1 MATSAEGEVVTTAR
15 HMPLD
20 AVRAMIAANRAARQ
34 AAMRAALGADD
45 TDVAAVEGGGATT
58 AAAVALNPRAP
69 SAQLDEAP
77 VGGGQGPEVWP
88 SEAAG
93 AAAAAPSSIRQLQT
107 GAPTPAAASS
117 RLMRARHR
125 LLASAMENVPTDSE
139 LLKFSALN
147 TRRKR
152 LEFRK
157 SRIHNWGLFALE
169 PIAENDMVIE
179 YIGQIISPAVADR
192 RERAYERRGIG
203 SSYLFRVDDQ
213 VIDAT
218 QMGNMARFMNHSCEV
233 RRAPV
238 ALGGREAAPGRHAH
252 RGGRPAP
259 ARTSRGAGS
268 RAAPP
273 RSSPWTGRSAS

>member
-1 MATSAEGEVVTTAR
+1 MATSAEGEVTTAR
-15 HMPLD
+15 HLPLD

-69 SAQLDEAP
+69 SALLDEAP
-77 VGGGQGPEVWP
+77 GGGAQGPEARLG
-88 SEAAG
+88 EAAG
-93 AAAAAPSSIRQLQT
+93 SAAAAPSSIRQLQT
-107 GAPTPAAASS
+107 GMPAPAAASSTASS

-147 TRRKR
+147 TRRKQ

-233 RRAPV
+233 RQ
-238 ALGGREAAPGRHAH
+238 
-252 RGGRPAP
+252 
-259 ARTSRGAGS
+259 
-268 RAAPP
+268 
-273 RSSPWTGRSAS
+273 